1 LECFRAVGLDDG
13 ELEVEDDAGG
23 RLEEDLRNGPD
34 GRVYRVRRI
43 RQPLAESFSEICS
56 QKRENELEDDKDD
69 EEVRL
74 VVDISQDG
82 LVGLS

>member
-1 LECFRAVGLDDG
+1 MSGEDDG

-34 GRVYRVRRI
+34 GRVYRVRRL
-43 RQPLAESFSEICS
+43 RQPSSQRLSEICS

-74 VVDISQDG
+74 VVFFSRDW
-82 LVGLS
+82 LVGLI

>member
-1 LECFRAVGLDDG
+1 VSGEDGGELDDG

-43 RQPLAESFSEICS
+43 SQPLAESFSEICS

-69 EEVRL
+69 AEVLL
-74 VVDISQDG
+74 VVFFSRDW
-82 LVGLS
+82 LVGSS